1 MSDVTRSFTSLS
13 SLGWQPFFQQ
23 QLLLEE
29 WDVALPARIIE
40 QHKSEIKV
48 ATAEETIAI
57 ALTHSMPEMVVGD
70 WILLDGDKHFL
81 RLLERKTSFA
91 RKAAGSKVH
100 KQLISAN
107 VDTAFIVCSMNA
119 DFNLNRIE
127 RFLSLVN
134 ESEAEPVV
142 VLSKSDQT
150 ESPEKFIRAVQSI
163 DPLLMVEAVNCL
175 DSVSISKLSPWVKKG
190 RTIAVLGSSGV
201 GKSTLTNTLLGEET
215 QSTSGIRED
224 DSKGRHTTTSRS
236 LVSLAEGGLIL
247 DTPGMREIQLADCKD
262 GIATTFADIEALA
275 EECRFADC
283 QHESEPGCAI
293 QKAIESEGLDVR
305 RLGNYK
311 KLLREEALNSANLAE
326 RRAND
331 KALGKFYKTTLAQA
345 TKLKGR

>member
-1 MSDVTRSFTSLS
+1 MSDFTSLT
-13 SLGWQPFFQQ
+13 SLGWQAFFQQ

-29 WDVALPARIIE
+29 WDTAFPARIVE

-48 ATAEETIAI
+48 ATAEETITL
-57 ALTHSMPEMVVGD
+57 ALTHHMPEMVVGD
-70 WILLDGDKHFL
+70 WLLLNTEKQFS

-107 VDTAFIVCSMNA
+107 VDTAFIVCSMND

-134 ESEAEPVV
+134 ESAAEAVV
-142 VLSKSDQT
+142 ILSKSDQA
-150 ESPEKFIRAVQSI
+150 ESPENFIQAVQSL

-175 DSVSISKLSPWVKKG
+175 DVESIKKLFPWVKQG
-190 RTIAVLGSSGV
+190 STIAVLGSSGV
-201 GKSTLTNTLLGEET
+201 GKSTLTNTLLGEDA

-224 DSKGRHTTTSRS
+224 DSKGKHTTTSRS
-236 LVSLAEGGLIL
+236 LIALKEGGLIL
-247 DTPGMREIQLADCKD
+247 DTPGMREIQLADSQE
-262 GIATTFADIEALA
+262 GIATTFADIEAFA
-275 EECRFADC
+275 EQCRFADC
-283 QHESEPGCAI
+283 GHQGEPGCAI
-293 QKAIESEGLDVR
+293 QQAIESGELDSR
-305 RLGNYK
+305 RLANYQ
-311 KLLREEALNSANLAE
+311 KLLKENTFNSASLSE
-326 RRAND
+326 RRASD